1 MPVKDLIYITINILY
16 SNSNSILTL
25 YLSINEIHRCIEE
38 NDGNKYLTLVPTD
51 ERKNTLKKYDKLW
64 SKIKDL
70 IKSITNNADNCDEN
84 I

>member
-51 ERKNTLKKYDKLW
+51 ERKNTLK
-64 SKIKDL
+64 
-70 IKSITNNADNCDEN
+70 
-84 I
+84 

>member
-38 NDGNKYLTLVPTD
+38 NDGNKYLTLVPTG

>member
-1 MPVKDLIYITINILY
+1 MPVKDLIYITINIA
-16 SNSNSILTL
+16 NSL